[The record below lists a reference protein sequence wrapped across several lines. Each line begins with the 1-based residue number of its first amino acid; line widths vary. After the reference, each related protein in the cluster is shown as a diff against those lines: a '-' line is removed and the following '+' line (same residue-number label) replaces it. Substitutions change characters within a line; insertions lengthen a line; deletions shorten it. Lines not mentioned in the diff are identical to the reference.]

1 MKRIISLLLIVITMF
16 VLVGCS
22 KETEFKEIKAEEVF
36 TTEGKY
42 FVYFY
47 KDDCA
52 DCEQTKP
59 VIIDYMKRIED
70 DKELADKK
78 KIYAVNLSKPEN
90 ALIYRA
96 YNSVKYG
103 KGEGQG
109 DGSFW
114 VDGVTKWDDLFIG
127 STSALISVGAD
138 ANGKRVANFQA
149 SGYDNVSST
158 LTNYLSK

>member
-22 KETEFKEIKAEEVF
+22 KKTEFNEINAEEVF

-47 KDDCA
+47 KDDCD

-59 VIIDYMKRIED
+59 VIIDYMKKIED
-70 DKELADKK
+70 DKELADKRK
-78 KIYAVNLSKPEN
+78 VYAVNLSKPEN
-90 ALIYRA
+90 ASIYRA

-103 KGEGQG
+103 WGEGQG

-114 VDGVTKWDDLFIG
+114 VNGVSKLDNLFIG
-127 STSALISVGAD
+127 ATSALISVGSD
-138 ANGKRVANFQA
+138 ANGNRVANFQA
-149 SGYDNVSST
+149 SGFDNISST
-158 LTNYLSK
+158 LTTYLS